1 MDVSTREDR
10 PAGLTVRGDGNG
22 LVLAVDG
29 PVDADLLGAA
39 MAALARVADEP
50 VEVELADVVALT
62 TGRDPATAR
71 RATSQPGRVFHRDDL
86 DPARLVGAKRGRRVA
101 VCLPA
106 HNEAATVGSIV
117 ASIRSE
123 LVDDLGLVDDLVVMD
138 DRSTDATAAVAA
150 SAGARVV
157 RTADVLAEVEGAPG
171 KGAALW
177 KSLVATDA
185 ELVVWCDADVVDF
198 DPRFVA
204 GLVGPLLLQPEIAL
218 VKGFYERPLRGHRGE
233 GGRVTELVARPA
245 LSLLFPHLAGIVQ
258 PLGGEYAGRRDVLE
272 QVPFVGDYG
281 VELGLL
287 IDVAALVG
295 TGAIA
300 QVDLGVRTHRNR
312 PLAELGPMAAAV
324 LRTALERSRPGPH
337 RLAGTV
343 LHRPGHAPVDVASAE
358 WPPVASVR
366 AAGLAPAAGEPL
378 PA

>member
-1 MDVSTREDR
+1 
-10 PAGLTVRGDGNG
+10 
-22 LVLAVDG
+22 
-29 PVDADLLGAA
+29 

-50 VEVELADVVALT
+50 VEVELAGVVALAAGHDAAPLRSAAT
-62 TGRDPATAR
+62 QPA
-71 RATSQPGRVFHRDDL
+71 RVFHRDDL
-86 DPARLVGAKRGRRVA
+86 EPARLVAAKRGRRVA

-106 HNEAATVGSIV
+106 HNEAATVGAIV
-117 ASIRSE
+117 SAIRHE
-123 LVDDLGLVDDLVVMD
+123 LVDALPLVDDLVVMD
-138 DRSTDATAAVAA
+138 DRSTDGTATLAAA
-150 SAGARVV
+150 AGARVV
-157 RTADVLAEVEGAPG
+157 HTAEVLPELAGTPG

-177 KSLVATDA
+177 KSLVVTDA

-218 VKGFYERPLRGHRGE
+218 VKGFYERPLHGHRGE

-272 QVPFVGDYG
+272 RVSFVGDYG

-343 LHRPGHAPVDVASAE
+343 LHRPGHAPVDVAGAE
-358 WPPVASVR
+358 WPPLGSLR
-366 AAGLAPAAGEPL
+366 AAGLVPAAGERL